1 MTSELLLGL
10 IMLFGCFVALKA
22 LSMYNPYKKS
32 AHVRYKVV
40 PVIHLT
46 RKIRRNILKRELG
59 TNDISAAWH
68 QYMGGLIY
76 GNVLQNSDNE

>member
-1 MTSELLLGL
+1 MASDLLLNL
-10 IMLFGCFVALKA
+10 IMLFGCLVALKA

-59 TNDISAAWH
+59 TNDIRKAWASNL
-68 QYMGGLIY
+68 GGYRY
-76 GNVLQNSDNE
+76 GNVLQNTDN